1 MSGAAAYTF
10 RRDRDVFFVTTHLDS
25 FPPPRSV
32 FASEGKVMPDPSK
45 VSFDCTVIRSAI
57 NVSTVKRQPNVNAS
71 RFNISMV
78 SQKSTRELSV

>member
-10 RRDRDVFFVTTHLDS
+10 RRDRDVSLVTTHLDS

-45 VSFDCTVIRSAI
+45 VSLDCTVIRSTI
-57 NVSTVKRQPNVNAS
+57 NVSTVKCQTSAKRQRVTFQYLDGQSKVN
-71 RFNISMV
+71 
-78 SQKSTRELSV
+78 